1 MERIRRFN
9 PFRKSAPKVETS
21 VVMTDVS
28 DRFLTENLDL
38 FQNLSPQQCKFILR
52 TIEAELE
59 ISKGFRL
66 EINAAERLEEKMV
79 FLTVFNRRIKD
90 IQQWKDIRGQEYL
103 YVYEIA
109 QSQLLAEVSYLLT
122 DISKKYFDIFSK
134 METLEVKNKYTI
146 HLEMTLATIFRGFW
160 NDKFVT

>member
-1 MERIRRFN
+1 MERIRRIN
-9 PFRKSAPKVETS
+9 PFRKPAPKVEALVAT
-21 VVMTDVS
+21 TDVS
-28 DRFLTENLDL
+28 DQFLIENLDL
-38 FQNLSPQQCKFILR
+38 FQNLSPQQGKFILS

-66 EINAAERLEEKMV
+66 EINSAERLEEKMV
-79 FLTVFNRRIKD
+79 FLTVFNRRVKD
-90 IQQWKDIRGQEYL
+90 IQQWKDTRGQEYL

-109 QSQLLAEVSYLLT
+109 QSRLLDEVSNLLT

-134 METLEVKNKYTI
+134 MDTLEVKNKYTI

-160 NDKFVT
+160 DDKFVT